1 MAKLRPGLNCFLL
14 QIDACV
20 LIESPLSDPLA
31 ALDHFLTSPDSKPV
45 SVNFTEAVTNR
56 SATRRV
62 RLSPLNTSIAA
73 TAEAPAQQQVPT
85 QLNNLIQLDHYRRQ
99 LNSPA

>member
-20 LIESPLSDPLA
+20 LIESPFSDPLK
-31 ALDHFLTSPDSKPV
+31 ALDHFLISPDSKPV

-56 SATRRV
+56 SATRRI
-62 RLSPLNTSIAA
+62 RLSPLNTSSASA
-73 TAEAPAQQQVPT
+73 GGSPEQQEPAQ
-85 QLNNLIQLDHYRRQ
+85 LDNLIQLDHYRHR